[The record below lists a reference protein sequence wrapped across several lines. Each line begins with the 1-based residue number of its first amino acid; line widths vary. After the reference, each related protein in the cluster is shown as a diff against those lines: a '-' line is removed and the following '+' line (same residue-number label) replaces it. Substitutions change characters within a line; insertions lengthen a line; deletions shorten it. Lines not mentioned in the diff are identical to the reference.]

1 MKQKKIDFFDSAY
14 QKEMPRKDSKFGIID
29 DGKIAFTSTSVD
41 ERQWNA
47 IVLNEANASLQFT
60 PVDHN
65 IVVKNE
71 MGNELSQCDG
81 MINCGNCYLA
91 FVELKKVNG
100 KWIEEA
106 IRQLESTIHIFAECH
121 DTESFARRFAYAAN
135 RQRPR
140 FHFSEKSRM
149 QKFHNKTGFRL
160 LIQNEISVNFFS

>member
-91 FVELKKVNG
+91 FVELKKVKVNG
-100 KWIEEA
+100 
-106 IRQLESTIHIFAECH
+106 
-121 DTESFARRFAYAAN
+121 
-135 RQRPR
+135 
-140 FHFSEKSRM
+140 
-149 QKFHNKTGFRL
+149 
-160 LIQNEISVNFFS
+160 